1 VAKSPKPTKSA
12 SKTKAEPTDTTPQPT
27 PLTEVDLWML
37 SRLIEAAKPHSS
49 TYQAILA
56 EGRAKAI
63 QEGRVEGGRSFVL
76 RLGSKRFGPPD
87 AAMRARLDA
96 ITSTEQLERLAGRL
110 LEVETWSEL
119 LASD

>member
-1 VAKSPKPTKSA
+1 MAKSPKPTKSA
-12 SKTKAEPTDTTPQPT
+12 SKTKAKPTDTTPQPT

-87 AAMRARLDA
+87 AATQAALA
-96 ITSTEQLERLAGRL
+96 AVASFERLRTFA
-110 LEVETWSEL
+110 
-119 LASD
+119 